1 MGALG
6 KESLV
11 RWSSEKEAVKHEGKT
26 NYFRGKVIAY
36 FAVLSIVL
44 VALFVMGSKKEHMLL
59 NINKGQRLYK
69 VLEGSVV
76 QNDYIFMFANTDSK
90 EHTYYFEIV
99 GNDKISI
106 NRPSEAFKLGAGQKK
121 KKVVILETNEVLASN
136 ARKDVPIPLKIR
148 AYALDDKEKIVVERE
163 VVFFYPRAD
172 LIKK

>member
-1 MGALG
+1 M
-6 KESLV
+6 
-11 RWSSEKEAVKHEGKT
+11 
-26 NYFRGKVIAY
+26 
-36 FAVLSIVL
+36 
-44 VALFVMGSKKEHMLL
+44 
-59 NINKGQRLYK
+59 
-69 VLEGSVV
+69 V